1 VKLPLCAQKK
11 NIPLIIFI
19 YCTPLFFLCI
29 AEKVASVK
37 KDLAT
42 VNNEL
47 KGYQTSLKTLDE
59 QRKNKQEQYDINDSA
74 SIVFQKFIDS
84 TNSETKALISQNEI
98 LIGET
103 IVNKADWER
112 LNRNLFLSQQASQ
125 KINQKVMM
133 LTDLINRN
141 TVIKLDQDLLFEPG
155 SYSVT
160 PAVAD
165 AIGKFFEPAA
175 KEIDLFV
182 KKYPD
187 FPLSL
192 IFTAKGYADGT
203 AITEGSILYK
213 KLQDRLKLNTAQP
226 DTKELNKE
234 LSRARAESVI
244 ALFKQFTIN
253 RKENGTNVKN
263 IAYLYEGKGDA
274 LPNPTI
280 TDYKADDPRRRIV
293 LLYWSVFP
301 DY

>member
-1 VKLPLCAQKK
+1 MYKKRLYYPLFLSIVVLVFSCVSQKK
-11 NIPLIIFI
+11 V
-19 YCTPLFFLCI
+19 T
-29 AEKVASVK
+29 AAK
-37 KDLAT
+37 KELST
-42 VNNEL
+42 VDTRL
-47 KGYQTSLKTLDE
+47 QQYQSSLKTLED
-59 QRKNKQEQYDINDSA
+59 QRKNKQDQNEIDDTA
-74 SIVFQKFIDS
+74 SVRFQKFIDS
-84 TNSETKALISQNEI
+84 TNSETRTLISQNEI
-98 LIGET
+98 LIGKT
-103 IVNKADWER
+103 IVNKTDWER
-112 LNRNLFLSQQASQ
+112 LNENLFLSQQASR

-141 TVIKLDQDLLFEPG
+141 TVIRLDQDLLFEPG
-155 SYSVT
+155 RYTVT

-175 KEIDLFV
+175 MEIDMFV

-203 AITEGSILYK
+203 AIAEGTSLYK
-213 KLQDRLKLNTAQP
+213 NLQERLKLNSTVP

-234 LSRARAESVI
+234 LSRARAQSVI
-244 ALFKQFTIN
+244 ALFQKFTVDRN
-253 RKENGTNVKN
+253 ENGANVKN

-274 LPNPTI
+274 LPNPKI
-280 TDYKADDPRRRIV
+280 QDYKPDDPRRRIV

>member
-1 VKLPLCAQKK
+1 MRRSGTYCLLFFFITFVLFSCVSQKK
-11 NIPLIIFI
+11 V
-19 YCTPLFFLCI
+19 T
-29 AEKVASVK
+29 SVK

-84 TNSETKALISQNEI
+84 TNSETRTLISQNEI

-203 AITEGSILYK
+203 AIAEGSTLYK
-213 KLQDRLKLNTAQP
+213 KLQERLKLNSTQP
-226 DTKELNKE
+226 DSKELNKE

-244 ALFKQFTIN
+244 ALFKQFTIS
-253 RKENGTNVKN
+253 RKENGANVKN